1 MFLNKGEEDMFN
13 KYVLV
18 LNLLKTEQHM
28 ENGIHKEDTIKILMG
43 ETCAKMGNANFKPG
57 SDTKPG

>member
-1 MFLNKGEEDMFN
+1 MFN